1 VKIKTIT
8 ICCSASFVKKAFE
21 IANILKKKGYKV
33 LLPKTA
39 YEMKRKKD
47 FNVNHYK
54 TWYKNP
60 KDYKIKTK
68 LIDNHFKKVV
78 KADAVLIVNDRKY
91 GLKGYIGGNTLM
103 EITIAYFHKKPIF
116 ILNRISNKS
125 PFREEILGINPI
137 FLNGKIKNINLENA

>member
-1 VKIKTIT
+1 MKIKTIT

-21 IANILKKKGYKV
+21 IANVLKEKGYNV

-39 YEMKRKKD
+39 YKMKREKD

-60 KDYKIKTK
+60 NDYKIKNG
-68 LIDNHFKKVV
+68 LINDHFEKVIRG
-78 KADAVLIVNDRKY
+78 DAILIVNDKKR

-116 ILNRISNKS
+116 ILNQIADELSFK
-125 PFREEILGINPI
+125 EEILGINPI
-137 FLNGKIKNINLENA
+137 FLNGKIKDFNY